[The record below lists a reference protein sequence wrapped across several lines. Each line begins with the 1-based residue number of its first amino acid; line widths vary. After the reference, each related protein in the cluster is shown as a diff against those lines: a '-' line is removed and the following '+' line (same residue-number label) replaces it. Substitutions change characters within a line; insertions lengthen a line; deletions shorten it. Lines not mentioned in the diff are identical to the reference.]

1 MTLRPRPCPPPQE
14 PARKSLPRPPSPP
27 PPPRDDDRQPDA
39 PKDFFRLAV
48 LGLAWSLGI
57 TICFVFIVSRIGP
70 VNRARRLVRVC
81 HTRVPSSHLADRC
94 CVVAQ
99 IAVGSSITL
108 DLVRPD
114 CSWVKQFTDYNPVLC
129 FYWNVTHH
137 GAFAATGASRAG
149 CSNLVCGKLFE
160 ASRGKDNF
168 INFDEAVAFDDS
180 ARKRATAS
188 GSACAWPSQ
197 LMRGDACWQHCS
209 DAGQKELVA
218 SDACALL

>member
-14 PARKSLPRPPSPP
+14 PARKSLPPPPSPP

-70 VNRARRLVRVC
+70 
-81 HTRVPSSHLADRC
+81 
-94 CVVAQ
+94 

-160 ASRGKDNF
+160 ASRGKDDF